1 MIEGQSFK
9 QERGRG
15 GGGEGGGTGIPPR
28 NLKLLLCYNYLN
40 IYNRVYNTIAKYTII
55 IGLM

>member
-9 QERGRG
+9 QERGEG
-15 GGGEGGGTGIPPR
+15 GRGGTGIPPR

>member
-9 QERGRG
+9 QERGEG
-15 GGGEGGGTGIPPR
+15 GRGGTGIPPR
-28 NLKLLLCYNYLN
+28 NLKLLLCYLN